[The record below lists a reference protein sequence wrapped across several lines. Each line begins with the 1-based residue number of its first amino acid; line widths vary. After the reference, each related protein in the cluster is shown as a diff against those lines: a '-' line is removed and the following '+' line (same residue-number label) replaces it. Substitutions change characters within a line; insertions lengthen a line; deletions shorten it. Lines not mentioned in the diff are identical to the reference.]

1 MFYRGSADHTGRRDV
16 PARASSRFLACH
28 EVIWQPLPGATEAT
42 YFFHEIDAPL
52 LDSVLIILQ
61 IYVELF
67 QPLFKHSFIKVI
79 VASKAI

>member
-1 MFYRGSADHTGRRDV
+1 MPT
-16 PARASSRFLACH
+16 RASSRFLVCH
-28 EVIWQPLPGATEAT
+28 EVIRQPFPGATEAT
-42 YFFHEIDAPL
+42 YFFHEINVPL
-52 LDSVLIILQ
+52 LDRVLIILR